1 MLNSQIQKNNPECSG
16 VKSRLLSGKKILTV
30 VTLISFFSAGAQT
43 LTPTVVASSGGFF
56 SNPSGM
62 LSEAVAELAAVTTL
76 TSTNNFLTQG
86 FQQPSADFSTTVEP
100 IVSEDFSLSV
110 FPNPSE
116 GIFNLVIHSDADE
129 TFRLSVYD
137 IIGKKIISAE
147 NFLSRGKN
155 IFRLDL
161 SNRIAGIYL
170 LECLFTNSQN
180 GKQTK
185 THIKLNLSY

>member
-1 MLNSQIQKNNPECSG
+1 M
-16 VKSRLLSGKKILTV
+16 KKIFL
-30 VTLISFFSAGAQT
+30 LPLLLNLFSAGAQS
-43 LTPTVVASSGGFF
+43 LTPTVVATSGGFF
-56 SNPSGM
+56 PSASGM
-62 LSEAVAELAAVTTL
+62 LSETIGELAAVTTL
-76 TSTNNFLTQG
+76 TSANNFLTQG
-86 FQQPSADFSTTVEP
+86 FQQPSADFSTSVQP

-129 TFRLSVYD
+129 SMQLIVYD
-137 IIGKKIISAE
+137 VLGKKIISSE
-147 NFLSRGKN
+147 EIISTGKN

-170 LECLFTNSQN
+170 LECLFTNSIN
-180 GKQTK
+180 GAQKR